1 MDVKLYG
8 TSAVGR
14 DYSCHRTALYT
25 PEQTKRSVAEN
36 TGSYDKLT
44 LHSTQYPS
52 DTRQFAKILTRE
64 VSKEIS
70 VPVSN
75 MRIEALRDQVT
86 SGAYVPDAEQI
97 ARRMLFC
104 S

>member
-14 DYSCHRTALYT
+14 DYSCCRTALYT
-25 PEQTKRSVAEN
+25 PEQTKRQTAES

-44 LHSTQYPS
+44 LHPAQYPS
-52 DTRQFAKILTRE
+52 DTKQFAKILTRE
-64 VSKEIS
+64 AVKDVSAPASKA
-70 VPVSN
+70 
-75 MRIEALRDQVT
+75 RIDDLRNQVA
-86 SGAYVPDAEQI
+86 SGTYVPDADLI
-97 ARRMLFC
+97 ARRILYC